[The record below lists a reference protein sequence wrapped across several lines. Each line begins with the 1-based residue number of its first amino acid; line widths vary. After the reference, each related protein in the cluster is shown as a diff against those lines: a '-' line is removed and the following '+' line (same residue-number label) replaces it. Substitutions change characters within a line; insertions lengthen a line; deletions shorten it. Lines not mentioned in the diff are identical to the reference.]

1 MGAVIAAT
9 VHESDNSDGNRSK
22 SNPTEPAGVF
32 QNEIRKPMK
41 YFWTNMAR

>member
-9 VHESDNSDGNRSK
+9 VYERDNSDVQK
-22 SNPTEPAGVF
+22 SNPTELAGVF